1 MHGQA
6 LIIGSIKNQKVGF
19 GGQLNRLKCSM
30 FRRIEH
36 CIYSSCFV
44 VVSEVQPSSEDGP
57 TLKTKQTKSKRQAEV
72 DLAFVNS
79 LEKNLSDIFAPPKNP
94 KTLLL
99 PESRPSCNTK
109 LPEDCHYQPEELIKL
124 FLLPD
129 VKVVSLR
136 HRNQFQSTFL
146 SVVIFIYIYL

>member
-1 MHGQA
+1 
-6 LIIGSIKNQKVGF
+6 
-19 GGQLNRLKCSM
+19 M
-30 FRRIEH
+30 FLRIEH
-36 CIYSSCFV
+36 CLYSSCFV
-44 VVSEVQPSSEDGP
+44 VVSEVQPTSEDGP
-57 TLKTKQTKSKRQAEV
+57 TLKTKQTKSKKAEV
-72 DLAFVNS
+72 DFDFTNS
-79 LEKNLSDIFAPPKNP
+79 LEKNLLNIFAPPKNP